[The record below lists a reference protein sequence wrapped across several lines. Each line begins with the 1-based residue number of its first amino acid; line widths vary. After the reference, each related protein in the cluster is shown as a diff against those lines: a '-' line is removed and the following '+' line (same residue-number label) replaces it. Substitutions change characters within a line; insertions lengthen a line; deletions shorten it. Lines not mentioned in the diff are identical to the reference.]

1 MKKQIRSR
9 TFVTLLKAPSCHL
22 LWAALFFSV
31 LSAFTFGTVARA
43 ADPSWDQLAA
53 AAKSEGKVVVIGPA
67 HPEAR
72 QAIPTAF
79 KKRFGIDVEYL
90 GGPAGLAATR
100 LIEERRA
107 GIYTA
112 DVSLAA
118 IQTLST
124 VFYKEKMLEPLK
136 PMLVMPEALDKT
148 KWKRGDLWF
157 PDPEHEYVLRL
168 FNSVEEIFSINTDY
182 VKPADMTSARD
193 LLLNPKFK
201 GKIAAHDPTVT
212 GTGSALA
219 AQFYVQLGE
228 DFVKKLYVD
237 QQPMISRDER
247 QLTDWLLRGVYP
259 IAFGAD
265 DAQIDEM
272 SKEGMPVQPNYGLP
286 GLDAQVA
293 GGNGLLV
300 AFNHAPHPNAAKLFV
315 NWMAS
320 KEGLETYARA
330 VKWSPTRNDID
341 EPSFLPP
348 QVIPKPGVEYFDGY
362 DWEFSNTT
370 KTKVRLWMK
379 DLLGR

>member
-1 MKKQIRSR
+1 MKKLSSA
-9 TFVTLLKAPSCHL
+9 FSLL
-22 LWAALFFSV
+22 ALFLFSV
-31 LSAFTFGTVARA
+31 LSATVAYG
-43 ADPSWDQLAA
+43 ADPTWDQLAA
-53 AAKSEGKVVVIGPA
+53 AARAEGKVVVIGPA

-72 QAIPTAF
+72 QAIPAAF
-79 KKRFGIDVEYL
+79 KKRFGVDVEYL

-100 LIEERRA
+100 LREERA
-107 GIYTA
+107 SGIYSA

-124 VFYKEKMLEPLK
+124 VFYQEKMLQPIK
-136 PMLVMPEALDKT
+136 PMLVMPEVLDKT

-157 PDPEHEYVLRL
+157 PDPEQQYVLRL
-168 FNSVEEIFSINTDY
+168 FNSVEEIFSINTDL
-182 VKPADMTSARD
+182 VKPADMTSAKD

-201 GKIAAHDPTVT
+201 GKIAVHDPTVT

-228 DFVKKLYVD
+228 DFVRKLYVD

-247 QLTDWLLRGVYP
+247 QLTDWLLRGTYA

-286 GLDAQVA
+286 GLTAQVA
-293 GGNGLLV
+293 GGNGLLI

-320 KEGLETYARA
+320 KDGLETYARA

-341 EPSFLPP
+341 EPSFLPAS
-348 QVIPKPGVEYFDGY
+348 VIPKPGVEYFDGY
-362 DWEFSNTT
+362 DWVFSNTT